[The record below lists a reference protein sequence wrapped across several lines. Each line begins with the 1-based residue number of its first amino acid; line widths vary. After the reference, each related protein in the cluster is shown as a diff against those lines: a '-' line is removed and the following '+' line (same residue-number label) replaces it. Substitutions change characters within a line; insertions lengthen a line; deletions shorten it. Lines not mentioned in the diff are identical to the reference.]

1 MDSAV
6 GTAPARR
13 PPTVLIAV
21 GAAGIAAW
29 IVTIAWAADMG
40 MGAEPGTMGLG
51 VPRFVAMWTL
61 MMAAMMLP
69 AAAPLASMYART
81 VRGQPVRLAGFAV
94 GYVMAWASTG
104 LIAFAVASLF
114 DTLTEDRPAVAH
126 VVAVVAFAACGL
138 YQLTPMKRWCLR
150 HCRSPLGHLL
160 QYASYRGA
168 TRDLRAGLHHGLVCI
183 GCCWMLMVALIAV
196 GVMNVPVMVGLAL
209 LIALEKQ
216 WRHGELLA
224 RFAGVAAVSFAVAIA
239 FDAGLAPGLSD
250 DGGEMDMEMD
260 EQMPMP

>member
-1 MDSAV
+1 MDTAV

-13 PPTVLIAV
+13 PPAVLIAV
-21 GAAGIAAW
+21 GATGIAAW

-40 MGAEPGTMGLG
+40 MGAEPGTMGFG
-51 VPRFVAMWTL
+51 VPAFVAMWTL

-69 AAAPLASMYART
+69 AVAPLASMYAHT

-94 GYVMAWASTG
+94 GYVMAWASTAF
-104 LIAFAVASLF
+104 IAFAVASLF

-126 VVAVVAFAACGL
+126 VVAVVAFASCGI

-183 GCCWMLMVALIAV
+183 GCCWMLMIALIAV

-216 WRHGELLA
+216 WRHGEMLA
-224 RFAGVAAVSFAVAIA
+224 RFAGVAAVAFAVATA

-250 DGGEMDMEMD
+250 DDGEMDMEMD